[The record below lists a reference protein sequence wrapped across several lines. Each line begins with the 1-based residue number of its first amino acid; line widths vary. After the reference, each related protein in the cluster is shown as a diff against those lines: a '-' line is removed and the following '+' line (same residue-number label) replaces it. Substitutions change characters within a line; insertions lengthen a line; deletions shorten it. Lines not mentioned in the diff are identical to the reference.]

1 MSTTVLDT
9 PTLALDSVPSFA
21 VSAGSNRRAYVL
33 AIYSH
38 GSNAAPVT
46 SMTLGGQTMSVVTTL
61 DDDANTFD
69 ICCTLFELLETGIAA
84 MSGSTITPTGGTYN
98 NRGFLTWSVQDAD
111 QGAVTPATAVSS
123 GTSGSVSLTRVAD
136 SWTIGVTCHDYT
148 GSAFSSL
155 ADPSE
160 AAENSTTNTDV
171 AYGYGVDTART
182 ANFSWSHS
190 TARNNVTL
198 ALNFAPYSAPSGPT
212 ITSTSDDTP
221 TNGTNLTITGTGFG
235 ATQGTGGVTLGGV
248 AVTPSSW
255 ADTSIVIPI
264 ALGDRKY
271 NVNAAIVVTANG
283 GAASSGYNV
292 QIQPA
297 TGVSYVNL
305 SGTLA
310 TSGDRITA
318 TPDLASGDQLEISNV
333 VGGTIS
339 DVTVN
344 ADASFSVATGVTA
357 FDVRVNDGTW
367 SAVAT
372 QYINQAT
379 ASASKRGL
387 VRSIVRAIAKAL
399 TQDLTA

>member
-1 MSTTVLDT
+1 MSVTILDAITFATVDT
-9 PTLALDSVPSFA
+9 VPSFA
-21 VSAGSNRRAYVL
+21 VSAGSNRRAFVL
-33 AIYSH
+33 AIHTH

-46 SMTLGGQTMSVVTTL
+46 ALTLGGQSCSVVATV

-69 ICCTLFELLETGIAA
+69 VCMTLFVLNETGIAA
-84 MSGSTITPTGGTYN
+84 MSGSAISPTGGTYSS
-98 NRGFLTWSVQDAD
+98 RQYVTWSVQGAD
-111 QGAVTPATAVSS
+111 QGALTPATAATS
-123 GTSGSVSLTRVAD
+123 GTSGSISLTRVDNSYTVAFTVHDFTGTAFSGLANPSESGEVTITNGDIAYGAAAD
-136 SWTIGVTCHDYT
+136 S
-148 GSAFSSL
+148 
-155 ADPSE
+155 
-160 AAENSTTNTDV
+160 
-171 AYGYGVDTART
+171 ART
-182 ANFSWSHS
+182 ANFTWTHS
-190 TARNNVTL
+190 TSRNNCTFVV
-198 ALNFAPYSAPSGPT
+198 NIAPAASGPT

-248 AVTPSSW
+248 TVTPSSW

-333 VGGTIS
+333 QGGTIS

-344 ADASFSVATGVTA
+344 VDASFNVVAGMTS
-357 FDVRVNDGTW
+357 FDVRVNDGTEW
-367 SAVAT
+367 GDIGT
-372 QYINQAT
+372 QYIE
-379 ASASKRGL
+379 GL
-387 VRSIVRAIAKAL
+387 SIESSGLYRPIYSTIYRNIYKPIGNE
-399 TQDLTA
+399 